1 MPEPYESTS
10 ADLAAPAALA
20 AFLRGVERRAAVL
33 AELQAGDPTLGDA
46 ALTRAMAAFRGE
58 ALVATLADWPRLFWS
73 ALLQQPALR
82 RARHARPPDFMP
94 ACAPPLRAA
103 LLLRLA
109 AGLDEGDAAAV
120 LGVDP
125 AQLRRGVLKALACA
139 EGGIDPAAWAAL
151 QAQVQQRIRDLP
163 TDRALRLM
171 RMREAA
177 LAGPAARFFPT
188 PTAAPRAGWRAP
200 AIAAAMT
207 AIALGGTYVLERTG
221 RDPGISV
228 AALGPAGRPASRFD
242 RDAAIA
248 SHPDFA
254 LLADPA
260 AERIAADAAFY
271 SWLAAGA
278 PIPATGHAEPD
289 ASHPVAAD
297 GAESSGAP

>member
-1 MPEPYESTS
+1 MAASPDSTP
-10 ADLAAPAALA
+10 ADLAAPGALA

-46 ALTRAMAAFRGE
+46 ALTRAMAGFRAD
-58 ALVATLADWPRLFWS
+58 ALAAPLADWPRLFWT

-109 AGLDEGDAAAV
+109 AGLDEADAAAV
-120 LGVDP
+120 LGVD
-125 AQLRRGVLKALACA
+125 AARLRQGVLRALACA

-151 QAQVQQRIRDLP
+151 QTQVQQRIRDLP

-177 LAGPAARFFPT
+177 LAGPAAGFFPAQ
-188 PTAAPRAGWRAP
+188 PAAPRLRWRAP
-200 AIAAAMT
+200 AIAAAVT
-207 AIALGGTYVLERTG
+207 LAALAGTYAFERAR

-242 RDAAIA
+242 RDAAFA
-248 SHPDFA
+248 THPDFA

-260 AERIAADAAFY
+260 AEAIAADVGFY

-278 PIPATGHAEPD
+278 PVPPAAPLEADAPRPHADEGP
-289 ASHPVAAD
+289 
-297 GAESSGAP
+297 ESSGAP